1 MSSSGLDWRPLLAAW
16 LLKRPS
22 TEVEI
27 LRNIFEESFSPIYQ
41 WSRQNLKYMMDVLE
55 FNIINQV
62 GFLESS
68 FKMQVIDETP

>member
-27 LRNIFEESFSPIYQ
+27 LRNAFEESFSPIYQ
-41 WSRQNLKYMMDVLE
+41 WSRQSLHYMMDILE
-55 FNIINQV
+55 FNVINQV
-62 GFLESS
+62 KYCIYLLIFDLS
-68 FKMQVIDETP
+68 